1 MVSSGSGQDVFTRI
15 FSQCCCSSRL
25 HSWAFS
31 FLKKHYG
38 LFLWKGPKSIKNV
51 EQVQGGSLISTTN
64 SQEFLVS
71 HLIILRRIKAWV
83 ELGAFQNPTPGTPGL
98 VIQQILQ
105 MPFLLCINDL
115 PEDIICNITIYA
127 DDTTLCT
134 KCDQASDL
142 WWQLQLASELE
153 SETLWTGAQGSLL
166 MSLLEKL
173 NLLQLP
179 V

>member
-1 MVSSGSGQDVFTRI
+1 MASFYGKVPKVSRMWSKCKEAVWFQ
-15 FSQCCCSSRL
+15 
-25 HSWAFS
+25 
-31 FLKKHYG
+31 
-38 LFLWKGPKSIKNV
+38 P
-51 EQVQGGSLISTTN
+51 LIP
-64 SQEFLVS
+64 QEFLVS

-83 ELGAFQNPTPGTPGL
+83 ELGASQNPTPGTPGL

-142 WWQLQLASELE
+142 WRQLQLASELE

>member
-1 MVSSGSGQDVFTRI
+1 
-15 FSQCCCSSRL
+15 
-25 HSWAFS
+25 
-31 FLKKHYG
+31 
-38 LFLWKGPKSIKNV
+38 
-51 EQVQGGSLISTTN
+51 
-64 SQEFLVS
+64 
-71 HLIILRRIKAWV
+71 
-83 ELGAFQNPTPGTPGL
+83 
-98 VIQQILQ
+98 

-115 PEDIICNITIYA
+115 PEDIIRNITIYA

-142 WWQLQLASELE
+142 WRQLQLASELE